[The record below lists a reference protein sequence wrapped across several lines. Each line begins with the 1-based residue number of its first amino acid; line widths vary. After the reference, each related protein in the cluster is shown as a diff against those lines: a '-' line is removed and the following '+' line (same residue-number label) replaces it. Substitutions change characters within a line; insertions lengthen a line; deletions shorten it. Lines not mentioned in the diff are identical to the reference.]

1 MKIYNGENNQERRR
15 KHYITPIIYFLSELS
30 FIWIILSVIE
40 IGFNIGEWRAWA
52 IVALFVG
59 AIYPAYKTINIFRRQ
74 KNYKRGY

>member
-15 KHYITPIIYFLSELS
+15 KHYITPIIYFLAELS

-40 IGFNIGEWRAWA
+40 ISFNIGEWRTWA
-52 IVALFVG
+52 IVAFSVG
-59 AIYPAYKTINIFRRQ
+59 AIYPAYKTITIFIRQ